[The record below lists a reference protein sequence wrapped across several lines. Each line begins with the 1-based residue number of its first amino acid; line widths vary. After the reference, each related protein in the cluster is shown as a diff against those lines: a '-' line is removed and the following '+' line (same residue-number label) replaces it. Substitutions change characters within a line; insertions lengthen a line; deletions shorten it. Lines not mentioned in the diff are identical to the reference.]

1 MYFVDFFF
9 LVGPLYVDQTVPKEK
24 DLERELSSE
33 FDGWVNKGG
42 CWRPTECQARVK
54 VRLSATFKII
64 FSIKTF
70 YNSASFSNRVGRGVI
85 LKRLGA
91 CFPVKPQYP
100 DANSPD

>member
-24 DLERELSSE
+24 DLEREMSSE

-54 VRLSATFKII
+54 VRLSATFK
-64 FSIKTF
+64 FSVSKHFITVLPF
-70 YNSASFSNRVGRGVI
+70 QIELAGV
-85 LKRLGA
+85 L
-91 CFPVKPQYP
+91 F
-100 DANSPD
+100 